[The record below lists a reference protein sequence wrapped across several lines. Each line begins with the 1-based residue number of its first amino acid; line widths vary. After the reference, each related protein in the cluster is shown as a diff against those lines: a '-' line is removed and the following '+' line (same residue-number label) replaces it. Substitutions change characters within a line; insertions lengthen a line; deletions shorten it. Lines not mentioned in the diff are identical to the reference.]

1 MSVTKDGDT
10 GRWMS
15 QIRVTD
21 WTGKT
26 IHKKKR
32 GFATKKE
39 ALQWERDFISQ
50 STGSLGMTFG
60 DFIALYVKDMEHRLK
75 PSTVASKKWL
85 IDLKVTPFFK
95 KIPLNEIKPTHVRQ
109 WQNSLTSYRD
119 ENGKPYAQTYL
130 KCINNQLTAIFNYAV
145 KYYGLKENPCH
156 KAGSMGK
163 KKADEMLFW
172 TKDEF
177 QTFIESMKDRPASY
191 TVFMTMYYTGIR
203 EGELYKHAAEIVRHE
218 FCHKEIT
225 LETGRMKKQFASA
238 ITPAGIRNHLESIL
252 NGCERAYVI
261 QCPVGLDSSRLL
273 NIAAES
279 ALYRGM
285 DTEGY
290 YCPMKPGKKLEHLLI
305 PQIKT
310 AFLTLN
316 PYHDLEL
323 EGRKEDIKRIDMNDI
338 INWNQLEGKKFMVKD
353 CERKM
358 NELLEQGISCIK
370 EARKEHDLL
379 ESYYIPNMDFKKIDA
394 LRDEIIGKI
403 EENVL

>member
-60 DFIALYVKDMEHRLK
+60 DFISLYVKDMEHRLK

-203 EGELYKHAAEIVRHE
+203 EGELLALTPSDIDFEK
-218 FCHKEIT
+218 KT
-225 LETGRMKKQFASA
+225 LTVNKSYQRLGR
-238 ITPAGIRNHLESIL
+238 
-252 NGCERAYVI
+252 
-261 QCPVGLDSSRLL
+261 
-273 NIAAES
+273 
-279 ALYRGM
+279 
-285 DTEGY
+285 
-290 YCPMKPGKKLEHLLI
+290 
-305 PQIKT
+305 
-310 AFLTLN
+310 
-316 PYHDLEL
+316 
-323 EGRKEDIKRIDMNDI
+323 EDIITTPKPPKSIRTIPIPD
-338 INWNQLEGKKFMVKD
+338 GCKFRRVSHM
-353 CERKM
+353 C
-358 NELLEQGISCIK
+358 
-370 EARKEHDLL
+370 
-379 ESYYIPNMDFKKIDA
+379 P
-394 LRDEIIGKI
+394 EI
-403 EENVL
+403 